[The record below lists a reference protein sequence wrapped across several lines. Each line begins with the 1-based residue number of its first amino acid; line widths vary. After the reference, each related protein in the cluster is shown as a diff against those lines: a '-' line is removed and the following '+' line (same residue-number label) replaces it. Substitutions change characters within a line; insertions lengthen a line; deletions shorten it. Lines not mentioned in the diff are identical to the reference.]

1 MSQRRS
7 YGERILDPCCGASPR
22 LGARG
27 APQAGELAPGLRL
40 VRHDLENAKVLL
52 RGGGPVPG
60 LGGGAGQ
67 AEARLDVAGVL
78 AEWGTC
84 AQT

>member
-1 MSQRRS
+1 MRS
-7 YGERILDPCCGASPR
+7 LHDSPH
-22 LGARG
+22 A
-27 APQAGELAPGLRL
+27 ELAIWTAEPGQLPPGLGLIR
-40 VRHDLENAKVLL
+40 RDLEDAEVLL

-67 AEARLDVAGVL
+67 TEARLDIAEVL